1 MDRRVDQETFQR
13 RIEPV
18 PEGWDL
24 IFEPSPDTLPG
35 PLASL
40 RLDAVATDGKAG
52 IVYEFAV
59 GRRALQDNSKVEKLR
74 ELRRATHSIPGW
86 SFELIILP
94 EPPPALLPPSAIDE
108 RVEAIR
114 SILAPEAQNAENGV
128 LLDGMFLMAFTVLES
143 CIAAL
148 AFEHDIDYQPL
159 AVSLGT
165 ALTEQGVLSQEQLDE
180 VRRYQ
185 DQRNRIVHGVQ
196 ETRVTTR
203 NEVLALLSLSADIRA
218 LMDRQGTT

>member
-1 MDRRVDQETFQR
+1 MDRRVAQENFRR

-24 IFEPSPDTLPG
+24 IFEPSPASLPG

-59 GRRALQDNSKVEKLR
+59 GRRALQDNGKVEKLR

-86 SFELIILP
+86 SFELIIVP
-94 EPPPALLPPSAIDE
+94 EPPPALLSLAAIDE

-114 SILAPEAQNAENGV
+114 SILAPEGQNAENGV

-165 ALTEQGVLSQEQLDE
+165 ALTEEGVVSQEQLDK

-185 DQRNRIVHGVQ
+185 DKRNRIVHGVR
-196 ETRVTTR
+196 ETHVTR
-203 NEVLALLSLSADIRA
+203 NEVIALLSLSAEIRA
-218 LMDRQGTT
+218 LMDRQRTT